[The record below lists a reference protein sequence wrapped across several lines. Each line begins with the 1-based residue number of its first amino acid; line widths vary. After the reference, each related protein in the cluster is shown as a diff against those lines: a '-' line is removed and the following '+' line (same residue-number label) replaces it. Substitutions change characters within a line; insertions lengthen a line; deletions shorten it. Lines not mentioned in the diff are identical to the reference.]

1 MMDMVNYDEAL
12 KIAKEL
18 KNNIDACDEYDDA
31 YLFKTKEDE
40 YTLGG
45 DGACIILK
53 ENGRAISQ
61 LEYFD
66 NYSANHIREIDV

>member
-1 MMDMVNYDEAL
+1 MITYDEAL
-12 KIAKEL
+12 TKAREL
-18 KNNIDACDEYDDA
+18 KENIDACDEYENA
-31 YLFKTKEDE
+31 YMFKTKADE

-53 ENGRAISQ
+53 ENGKAISQ

-66 NYSANHIREIDV
+66 NYDTEHIREFDV